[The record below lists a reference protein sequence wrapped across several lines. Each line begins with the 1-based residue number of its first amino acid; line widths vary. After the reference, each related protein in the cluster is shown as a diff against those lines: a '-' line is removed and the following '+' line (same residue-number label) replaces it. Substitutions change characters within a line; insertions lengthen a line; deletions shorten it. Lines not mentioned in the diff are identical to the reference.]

1 MITLAL
7 DAATYAG
14 SVAVLDGSTLVGERT
29 VAMRGR
35 ESEALMPAVAAV
47 LHECGVEP
55 GQLGRVVCGA
65 GPGSFT
71 SLRIAGGIAKGIAMA
86 VGIPLVPVSSLA
98 LVVASDGSLSIGRY
112 LAAIDALRGEHY
124 VELYEVAQDGSISML
139 LPARRVASSELERTA
154 KQLDA
159 RVVGE
164 GLGVKAGPHARSL
177 VHLTKLLET
186 TAPADLARWEPSY
199 GRLAEAQVRWEA
211 EHGRPLVPR

>member
-124 VELYEVAQDGSISML
+124 VELYEVAQDGSIAML

-164 GLGVKAGPHARSL
+164 RVGIQTGPHVRS
-177 VHLTKLLET
+177 VAQLTKLLET